1 MWEGRRAHPRPHK
14 GETHV
19 IPTTARGTAQPL
31 APLPSAGR
39 DVATTPA
46 RAADPH
52 APAGAVLLS
61 GATGFVGMELLA
73 RYLER
78 TDRKIYALI
87 RAPSPELAAARLAAT
102 LEDVFGTIHANAG
115 RVVPLLGDLTQ
126 PELGL
131 DARRRDEVAE
141 EVSEIV
147 HGAAS
152 VSFHAE
158 LESCQKINV
167 EGTRRVIELAERC
180 QSRGGLRRLT
190 YVSTAYVAG
199 DDTGHIQEH
208 QHDAHQRFRNSYEQ
222 SKFEAEAL
230 VHAERERLPVTIARP
245 SIIVGDQHTGWTSA
259 FNVIYWPLRAFSR
272 GQYPILP
279 ARRWA
284 PVDVVSVDYVADAI
298 FQLTQSPQA
307 VGHTYHLAA
316 GEKASSMEELIDL
329 AAVRFER
336 PAPRVVSPALY
347 RHLIHPQLLRR
358 SDAERRR
365 LLRTSEAFFPYFATK
380 ATYDTARSRAALDP
394 CGVAPAPLSAYFDR
408 LVDYAQL
415 ADWGRSPLTRAE
427 MHGHHLSHASVT
439 VPT

>member
-1 MWEGRRAHPRPHK
+1 MPSRAASTRSCRP
-14 GETHV
+14 
-19 IPTTARGTAQPL
+19 A
-31 APLPSAGR
+31 AGR
-39 DVATTPA
+39 
-46 RAADPH
+46 
-52 APAGAVLLS
+52 
-61 GATGFVGMELLA
+61 
-73 RYLER
+73 
-78 TDRKIYALI
+78 
-87 RAPSPELAAARLAAT
+87 
-102 LEDVFGTIHANAG
+102 
-115 RVVPLLGDLTQ
+115 
-126 PELGL
+126 
-131 DARRRDEVAE
+131 
-141 EVSEIV
+141 
-147 HGAAS
+147 
-152 VSFHAE
+152 
-158 LESCQKINV
+158 
-167 EGTRRVIELAERC
+167 
-180 QSRGGLRRLT
+180 
-190 YVSTAYVAG
+190 
-199 DDTGHIQEH
+199 
-208 QHDAHQRFRNSYEQ
+208 
-222 SKFEAEAL
+222 
-230 VHAERERLPVTIARP
+230 
-245 SIIVGDQHTGWTSA
+245 
-259 FNVIYWPLRAFSR
+259 
-272 GQYPILP
+272 
-279 ARRWA
+279 